1 MSDERS
7 FSVDWLTIR
16 QPNFGDWNPVNDGRV
31 LFLDADGEAVADS
44 PRPLS
49 VLGSFESKARVL
61 VRDDFAEISFNP
73 SRWDRPDNVFGLGWS
88 EAVEVAQDVMAGVAG
103 RRFSGAALLTRLDV
117 CRNFAVGS
125 RSNVDEYLAALARMT
140 ISRCSTARK
149 GSTVYFRQGRRN
161 RLRKA
166 YCKAREVL
174 AHLPPSDYRSRLA
187 DWLDSIGLLRLEVS
201 FGRDVIRRYGWRRV
215 REVKEVDIV
224 TEFEK
229 SIEDMQLEVDPQDL
243 DKLSRSEAG
252 SLLLF
257 LHGYDVRA
265 QVHRNTFYAHRRR
278 IKEVT
283 GYDIG
288 ADNITRLPVKPKV
301 IVLRPLTDADA
312 PDWYGQDELLEG

>member
-1 MSDERS
+1 MD
-7 FSVDWLTIR
+7 FLTIR
-16 QPNFGDWNPVNDGRV
+16 QANFGDWEPLNDGGCM
-31 LFLDADGEAVADS
+31 FYDANGEAYADS
-44 PRPLS
+44 PKPLHA
-49 VLGSFESKARVL
+49 LGSYESKARIL
-61 VRDDFAEISFNP
+61 VRHDYAELTLNP
-73 SRWDRPDNVFGLGWS
+73 SRWNRPDNVFGLGWS
-88 EAVEVAQDVMAGVAG
+88 EALEVANSVMARFAG
-103 RRFSGAALLTRLDV
+103 RRFSGAAVLTRIDV
-117 CRNFAVGS
+117 CRNYAVGS
-125 RSNVDEYLAALARMT
+125 RSRVDEYLAALARTT
-140 ISRCSTARK
+140 ISRCSTGRK
-149 GSTVYFRQGRRN
+149 GSTVYFRQARRN

-174 AHLPPSDYRSRLA
+174 AHLPPSDHRDRLV

-215 REVKEVDIV
+215 REVQEDDIV
-224 TEFEK
+224 NEFEK
-229 SIEDMQLEVDPQDL
+229 SIEDMQLEVDPQEL
-243 DKLSRSEAG
+243 DKLTRSEAG

-301 IVLRPLTDADA
+301 IVLRPITEEEK
-312 PDWYGQDELLEG
+312 PDWMDQDELLEG